1 MLTMA
6 LCSQSGVVTARGM
19 HPSAD
24 YPQTASLPVIRLHS
38 VKPQELEHVSLPEH
52 VCIIHALTHTSHTR
66 HTCHTHMLTHTH
78 HTHHTSHTHTHNT
91 CHTCTYTHMYTHAHK
106 HHTHDTCHT
115 RTLHT
120 SHTTQVT
127 HTHDTCHTRTLH
139 THHTHLQSEVLFLI
153 LRSHKQGQRISLEA
167 GPMGRH
173 GAPQMESILHRPL
186 FTHSP
191 KIT

>member
-1 MLTMA
+1 
-6 LCSQSGVVTARGM
+6 M

-52 VCIIHALTHTSHTR
+52 VCIIHALTHTRHTRTTHVTHTCSHT
-66 HTCHTHMLTHTH
+66 HITHT
-78 HTHHTSHTHTHNT
+78 TQVTHTHNT

-120 SHTTQVT
+120 
-127 HTHDTCHTRTLH
+127 
-139 THHTHLQSEVLFLI
+139 HHTHLQSKVLFLI
-153 LRSHKQGQRISLEA
+153 LRSHKQGQRITLEA